1 MSSPPISFLCTNFPS
16 SKVQCIPIKSSP
28 CVQTKWFP
36 PGPPGTGKS
45 TMASLISER
54 ENRVFYEGIS
64 WHGLKRKHWQVRK
77 VMDFSLGSTLT
88 SPQARIRQVHDGDH
102 DLDERFHHVVCTI
115 SELLV
120 LWIACEVK
128 CRSEKPAL
136 IGPGMKERLKGMFD
150 YFGWD
155 LGGYFY
161 LNTGW
166 FL

>member
-88 SPQARIRQVHDGDH
+88 FPQARIRQVHDGDH
-102 DLDERFHHVVCTI
+102 DLDERFHQVVCTKRTVGFMNCMWGEM
-115 SELLV
+115 SKWEAGTDWTWYEGAAEGDVWLLWV
-120 LWIACEVK
+120 RFW
-128 CRSEKPAL
+128 
-136 IGPGMKERLKGMFD
+136 
-150 YFGWD
+150 
-155 LGGYFY
+155 GYLY
-161 LNTGW
+161 LHTGW